1 MPNMPGRPPVTY
13 PSEQRRLRALGER
26 LRLARL
32 RRRFSVALVAERA
45 GISRTTLYHV
55 ERGDTAVTF
64 GAVVRVLSVLG
75 LGEDLDALAAADPVG
90 RALQDAALP
99 RRGRSM

>member
-1 MPNMPGRPPVTY
+1 MPGRPPVTY

-32 RRRFSVALVAERA
+32 RRRFSVATVAERA

-64 GAVVRVLSVLG
+64 GTVVRVLSVLG
-75 LGEDLDALAAADPVG
+75 LADDLDALAAADPVG

-99 RRGRSM
+99 RRGRSA